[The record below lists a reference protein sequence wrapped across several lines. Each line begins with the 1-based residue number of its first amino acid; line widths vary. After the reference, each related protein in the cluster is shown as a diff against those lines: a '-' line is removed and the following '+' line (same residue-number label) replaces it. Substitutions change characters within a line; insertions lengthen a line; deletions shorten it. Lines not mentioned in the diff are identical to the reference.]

1 MNKLQFLALRGG
13 KLQTNKR
20 IFTRKE
26 ECFVNT
32 YIENDLLYKTC
43 TICSKG
49 YDKNDCMTDAHELY
63 VYVFPGRRIY
73 MGLWVDLVF

>member
-1 MNKLQFLALRGG
+1 MNKLQFLALRGR

-20 IFTRKE
+20 IFTREE

-49 YDKNDCMTDAHELY
+49 YDKLMT
-63 VYVFPGRRIY
+63 V
-73 MGLWVDLVF
+73 